1 MKQAA
6 TSPIG
11 IIIIDDQA
19 IINAVDAAASAMFG
33 YTEAALN
40 HQRLSLL
47 WTEAERKGFDTD
59 LAPGLRP
66 GQTITREVNGRRSD
80 STLFPARISINGVAC
95 AGLYLWV
102 VSVTDLSA
110 QKTVEAGLAKSLAT
124 TRAILDTAVNPII
137 TIDAAGRIRSFNPAA
152 VTLFGFAA
160 EEVIGQNVKLLMP
173 EPYRGEHDGY
183 LSRYLHEGQPRIIG
197 QGREVIA
204 RRKDG
209 SEFPIHLSVGEMQ
222 VSGERMFVGIIAD
235 ISKLRAAEKSSAES
249 NELTRAILDT
259 AVNPIITIDGGGKI
273 RSFNPAAEKFFDYS
287 AEEVTGRNVSLL
299 MPAPY
304 RTEHDGYLA
313 RYLREGDPRIIGA
326 GREVTAMR
334 KDGTLVPIHLS
345 VGEMSLSGQRMFV
358 GIMLDMSERKS
369 AETELRQHRDHLEE
383 MVANAT
389 AEVGTII
396 RTAQSGI
403 VTFDDDGRIR
413 LFNPTAET
421 LFGWSRGEALDQHIS
436 VLIEG
441 LDDDGNFVEIVR
453 KAEEGSAIG
462 RGREVSAHR
471 RDGTS
476 FPALLTLGRA
486 ILNDGHAFFVAFVS
500 DITVQKQN
508 EDALKKAK
516 EAAEAG
522 ARAKSQF
529 LANMSHEI
537 RTPMSAIIGFAEI
550 ALQDAMLVTETR
562 HHLDIILAS
571 ARSLLVIINDV
582 LDISKLD
589 SGKFSLENITFH
601 LDTTVRAAI
610 STIEHKAA
618 EQGLTIRVEIA
629 PDLKP
634 HRIGDPTRLR
644 QILLNLIGNAI
655 KFTEKGG
662 ITVSI
667 IGGDDPDVL
676 QFAIADTG
684 IGMNEAQRAHVFEL
698 FAQADDSMTRRF
710 GGTGLG
716 TTISKEIVELMGGR
730 IWLESQPG
738 QGSTFT
744 FSVPLPIAADIPAS
758 SGDHAAPSGGYIS
771 PRLFHILLCE
781 DIETNATLAILRL
794 RQAGHDILRVSNGY
808 EAVAAYGRQS
818 FDLILMDLMMPDMDG
833 LEATRRIRVL
843 EKEHRRYTPILAL
856 TASVM
861 PEDYAR
867 CKAAGMDGIEAKPIE
882 FDRLLA
888 TMEAVV
894 PPDNGRANP
903 GVAVQ
908 AAPADDDGAFDLEP
922 LAPYADLLR
931 AKRTWGTPHTYLRSM
946 RIFTEQFAARG
957 DELVQA
963 IASGRREDATRLA
976 HGLKGVAGNLA
987 LDEIYRLASDIDTAL
1002 REGKDGDTAEECEQL
1017 QAALRAVTTAVLACD
1032 PATSP
1037 ASAPPRR
1044 QRDATQE
1051 KAALAQMRAA
1061 LEALNPD
1068 TVQPL
1073 LDAAAG
1079 WLDAA
1084 ELAAL
1089 RREVERYDFAAAVR
1103 RVDRLDQ
1110 HEQDGEPPS

>member
-1 MKQAA
+1 MMRWVGNLSLGGKLRV
-6 TSPIG
+6 IV
-11 IIIIDDQA
+11 IY
-19 IINAVDAAASAMFG
+19 AAAVAVVIASVLHISGEAL
-33 YTEAALN
+33 TVRRTLAAKQQTLVTAVADNAAAALKAPSN
-40 HQRLSLL
+40 QRG
-47 WTEAERKGFDTD
+47 A
-59 LAPGLRP
+59 LA
-66 GQTITREVNGRRSD
+66 RR
-80 STLFPARISINGVAC
+80 
-95 AGLYLWV
+95 V
-102 VSVTDLSA
+102 VSSLRADPDLR
-110 QKTVEAGLAKSLAT
+110 EAKLF
-124 TRAILDTAVNPII
+124 
-137 TIDAAGRIRSFNPAA
+137 DAAGN
-152 VTLFGFAA
+152 TLIDLEFADGTPS
-160 EEVIGQNVKLLMP
+160 EVP
-173 EPYRGEHDGY
+173 P
-183 LSRYLHEGQPRIIG
+183 P
-197 QGREVIA
+197 
-204 RRKDG
+204 
-209 SEFPIHLSVGEMQ
+209 
-222 VSGERMFVGIIAD
+222 
-235 ISKLRAAEKSSAES
+235 
-249 NELTRAILDT
+249 
-259 AVNPIITIDGGGKI
+259 AVNLPDPRRVVDPAHPGTVSTTFDGPLEVRVLAPVLVEGVQIGTLETHAVF
-273 RSFNPAAEKFFDYS
+273 SHVS
-287 AEEVTGRNVSLL
+287 ALVPGALAFLAVSLL
-299 MPAPY
+299 LAVVVAYALSISLQRMISGPVHALADVA
-304 RTEHDGYLA
+304 RTVTETRRFTLRA
-313 RYLREGDPRIIGA
+313 RKQTDDEF
-326 GREVTAMR
+326 
-334 KDGTLVPIHLS
+334 GTLVDGFNNMLS
-345 VGEMSLSGQRMFV
+345 E
-358 GIMLDMSERKS
+358 
-369 AETELRQHRDHLEE
+369 
-383 MVANAT
+383 
-389 AEVGTII
+389 
-396 RTAQSGI
+396 
-403 VTFDDDGRIR
+403 
-413 LFNPTAET
+413 
-421 LFGWSRGEALDQHIS
+421 
-436 VLIEG
+436 IE
-441 LDDDGNFVEIVR
+441 
-453 KAEEGSAIG
+453 
-462 RGREVSAHR
+462 R
-471 RDGTS
+471 RDMNLRMSQNDLEQRVKDRTVS
-476 FPALLTLGRA
+476 LDKAVAEAQEARERA
-486 ILNDGHAFFVAFVS
+486 
-500 DITVQKQN
+500 
-508 EDALKKAK
+508 
-516 EAAEAG
+516 EAAS
-522 ARAKSQF
+522 RAKSEF
-529 LANMSHEI
+529 LARMSHEI